1 MSNSTNAL
9 LASGRSLQRALAM
22 MDGPGALIMVQQVHM
37 GQVDLGAESA
47 SAWAV
52 LVDMAD
58 EAAASRDEIQLVS
71 WARQQCYGLAEAE
84 EGERWFLRAEQIWHL
99 KNDQRSVRQVQDV
112 GDISVILGEE
122 KRPLWAWGSD
132 TENWPD
138 FCVDALGTKPE
149 QARILERMYDLYV
162 VKMNLPMEEVLRRGK
177 AKQMLALS
185 LMEANWDRGVTDED
199 LEALL
204 REGTWHEVREYVRG
218 VRNEVSSGT
227 RQPLTC
233 DEQTG
238 KVTYWTDD
246 GLAVE
251 FGVVRLNDPPDD
263 LDPPDKGKWQRR
275 ARAIRVTV
283 GLE

>member
-1 MSNSTNAL
+1 
-9 LASGRSLQRALAM
+9 
-22 MDGPGALIMVQQVHM
+22 MDGQGALVMVRQVHA
-37 GQVDLGAESA
+37 GQVDLGMEAA
-47 SAWAV
+47 SAWAT

-58 EAAASRDEIQLVS
+58 EAAASKDDIQLVS
-71 WARQQCYGLAEAE
+71 WARQQCYGLAESE
-84 EGERWFLRAEQIWHL
+84 ESERWFLRAEQIWHL
-99 KNDQRSVRQVQDV
+99 KNDQRAVRREQDV
-112 GDISVILGEE
+112 GDVTVILGEE

-132 TENWPD
+132 VESWPD
-138 FCVDALGTKPE
+138 FCTDALGTKPE

-162 VKMNLPMEEVLRRGK
+162 VRMNLPMEEVLRRGK

-185 LMEANWDRGVTDED
+185 LMEHNFANGIVDED

-204 REGTWHEVREYVRG
+204 REGTWHEVREHVRG
-218 VRNEVSSGT
+218 VRNVVSAGS

-238 KVTYWTDD
+238 RVTYWTDD

-251 FGVVRLNDPPDD
+251 FGTVQLNDPPDD
-263 LDPPDKGKWQRR
+263 LESADKGKWIRR
-275 ARAIRVTV
+275 ARAIRMTM